1 MHTAEIAC
9 TSDDFST
16 LCSAVTAAGL
26 GDALSGG
33 SWTVFAPTNAA
44 FEALGSELLDTVVN
58 DVGLLTDVLLFHVVD
73 EPVYSEDLVCASLI
87 EMANGQDSRTVCH
100 GGNGVDGI
108 FQKGGTNTRDMMPEI
123 VSADIKACN
132 GVIHVVSTFLMRR
145 LDCRFEFFLASSANL
160 TPCCDSSFVPNHA
173 NYDDA
178 VSCFRPS
185 HAPRSFEG
193 YYSAPSG

>member
-1 MHTAEIAC
+1 MHIAEIAC
-9 TSDDFST
+9 TNDDFST

-26 GDALSGG
+26 GDTLSGG

-100 GGNGVDGI
+100 GGNGADGI

-132 GVIHVVSTFLMRR
+132 GVIHVVSTCFMW
-145 LDCRFEFFLASSANL
+145 CLASHFAYF
-160 TPCCDSSFVPNHA
+160 C
-173 NYDDA
+173 
-178 VSCFRPS
+178 
-185 HAPRSFEG
+185 
-193 YYSAPSG
+193 